1 MSANNLDVARQLA
14 AVLAS
19 QAKLFEDVNSKMQ
32 SQAQIL
38 AGLGEQLSKLDFD
51 GVNAGLQGMAQAAQ
65 AAGKAVGD
73 TFSHLGSSIGDA
85 SGELDTMDAALGM
98 ATLTMKEALDAARKS
113 ATGYGTHAEK
123 TGIATRGVFSLKE
136 ALKGSIAS
144 FLAVSSTVAGTAGS
158 IARFAKAVISIPFG
172 ILDGLIQK
180 ADALGGDD
188 SFARELEEVRK
199 QFGSF
204 KQSAASDVVTA
215 FKTINDTF
223 KTSGLGL
230 FQVFGNMTQQLQRVR
245 ELATA
250 LGPVFNTVGEEF
262 RTSAGFVLGFQ
273 KALGLTDEQM
283 KEMRVRSIAL
293 GTSLVQQQKEFAITS
308 RTMSE
313 KFGLSAKM
321 VSRDMA
327 ALAKSMSSSNLST
340 TALATAATYMQK
352 LGIESNKVVEAMK
365 KFDTLEGGAEAASQL
380 AQAFGA
386 SVDAFDLM
394 NTDDLTERFAKLQK
408 QVGQSGYSFESMNR
422 QQREVLKSITGLD
435 DETIALGFSQ
445 KGLAMSYE
453 DVQKEAA
460 KSGKQQMSTADA
472 LKRVADQIE
481 RMIQSGGNLGS
492 GNYVTRFFQG
502 FEAGIENSREFMK
515 LLMNVKITLRDT
527 YLAGAQAGRA
537 FVASFPGVKD
547 AFTSLAALFDPKR
560 FKVMLNGIV
569 SAFKTFYADATSGN
583 NNTFVKLY
591 ENIRDSFMKWFDL
604 ASPEGQRT
612 VASVKKFLESFAKIA
627 QQGVKFAG
635 EKIVEGLKTISDA
648 LSGKNVA
655 SAGGALGAAVE
666 WAKATFGPIVSELGN
681 QIKLVLPA
689 LLDFVGTV
697 LGKFYDAL
705 FEEPLKSYTY
715 KIGAGLA
722 LAIMGPG
729 MLRGF
734 AQATPSLLISSAKG
748 ISGLVGSGLTKA
760 VASQAAGAVSGVG
773 AVQAAAG
780 HAAEVSSKASPS
792 LLAGF
797 MKGLLTL
804 ALVLPAVY
812 GIGKI
817 MIALA
822 QDAKGLSFSD
832 IVKTITGVAGVS
844 LAMVPVAFALK
855 LVSQVPVGEV
865 LKGGLALTAIAALIG
880 GMTYGL
886 MKLSKVEYDPKA
898 LPVITDVAMAVTKI
912 SLLAGVLAVA
922 AAGIGLIASNPAGA
936 GAMAVGLSV
945 IGLMVTAIGASTVV
959 LIETAS
965 QMPAPESIKGKLEI
979 MSLATGVIKDFAGS
993 IGGIL
998 AAAGPSLADM
1008 LKTGPSFTE
1017 KLDSMSQFISEF
1029 GKSLVGITTQILGI
1043 ITSFAPSVGEK
1054 TKEAASLI
1062 GSMLGAVGTLAT
1074 ALRPPPELVS
1084 AGLLDQVFNGGVVGN
1099 LSAMSKYVDLLTQ
1112 NLKSVLINIVTKV
1125 KELAAGLPSD
1135 PGKLKGMEIV
1145 TQLIGSIGSIA
1156 QSIVP
1161 SGDAIKSLSSVV
1173 DGIAGKFG
1181 AVSGDTKK
1189 FDALTAIIEANGNIV
1204 KAVVPELVSGTLAG
1218 AIAAAGQ
1225 MSPKQLEGTKAVIS
1239 VASGL
1244 AGLFNSISSV
1254 LKSTPQ
1260 VTLEKKDGDKLT
1272 KITTASAGLGETL
1285 TDFAVQLP
1293 GIIKSLV
1300 GFDVGVDKG
1309 ALERA
1314 NGIGQLAGSLSKVFE
1329 AVGKLST
1336 AAPTDGGAVA
1346 GIASAANTLNTLFS
1360 QSEGA
1365 FGTNVGPLRAVV
1377 NVLTNDSISFEAAI
1391 QSGAAANVGMVDL
1404 TTVISGMSANLVA
1417 LSSAAPPAEIPSQLV
1432 GIATTIGASTE
1443 AIEQIGTAI
1452 QGWAAGFA
1460 GMADAVNSNA
1470 IAPAIGAIA
1479 DVVAKVNEL
1488 NDTLANA
1495 DGNRIRMTTRL
1506 EKFAANSGLGSK
1518 AKYEIKNK
1526 DVNIS
1531 IDLKVVMEAGK
1542 TEQVLIERKS
1552 SVIRQHLVNATY
1564 SGTNGDEQGGSTF
1577 PSKTLTSPN
1586 LPNLDC
1592 KYGQ

>member
-1 MSANNLDVARQLA
+1 MSSNNLDVARQLA

-19 QAKLFEDVNSKMQ
+19 QAKLFEEVNNKMQ
-32 SQAQIL
+32 SQAQIV
-38 AGLGEQLSKLDFD
+38 AGLGEQLGKLDFE
-51 GVNAGLQGMAQAAQ
+51 GVNSGLQRMAAAAE
-65 AAGKAVGD
+65 AAGKAVGS
-73 TFSHLGSSIGDA
+73 TFSNLGTDIADA
-85 SGELDTMDAALGM
+85 SGELDSMDAALGT
-98 ATLTMKEALDAARKS
+98 ATLAMRDALDAARKS

-123 TGIATRGVFSLKE
+123 TNIATRGVFSLKE

-158 IARFAKAVISIPFG
+158 IARFAQSIIAIPFG

-204 KQSAASDVVTA
+204 KQSAASDVVTG

-223 KTSGLGL
+223 KTSGLSMIS
-230 FQVFGNMTQQLQRVR
+230 VFGNMTQQLTRVR

-250 LGPVFNTVGEEF
+250 MGPVFNIVGEEF
-262 RTSAGFVLGFQ
+262 RTSSGFVLGFQ

-283 KEMRVRSIAL
+283 KELKVRSVGL

-321 VSRDMA
+321 VSREMSV
-327 ALAKSMSSSNLST
+327 LAKSMSSSNLST
-340 TALATAATYMQK
+340 TALASAATYMQK

-386 SVDAFDLM
+386 SVDAFDMM
-394 NTDDLTERFAKLQK
+394 NTDDKVEAFSKLQK
-408 QVGQSGYSFESMNR
+408 SVAQSGYSFESMNR

-445 KGLAMSYE
+445 KGLSMSYA

-502 FEAGIENSREFMK
+502 FEAGIENSKEFMK

-537 FVASFPGVKD
+537 FVASFPGVKE

-569 SAFKTFYADATSGN
+569 SAFKTFYTDATAGN

-591 ENIRDSFMKWFDL
+591 ENIRDSFLKWFDL

-612 VASVKKFLESFAKIA
+612 VGSVKKFLESFAKIA

-655 SAGGALGAAVE
+655 AAGGALGAAVE
-666 WAKATFGPIVSELGN
+666 WAKATFGPIVTELGN
-681 QIKLVLPA
+681 QIKLILPA
-689 LLDFVGTV
+689 LIDFIGTV

-705 FEEPLKSYTY
+705 FEDPIKQYTY

-722 LAIMGPG
+722 LAVMGPG
-729 MLRGF
+729 LLRGF
-734 AQATPSLLISSAKG
+734 AQAAPSLILSSAKG
-748 ISGLVGSGLTKA
+748 IVSLAGSGMTKA
-760 VASQAAGAVSGVG
+760 AATQAAGAVSGVG

-780 HAAEVSSKASPS
+780 QAAQVSSKASPS
-792 LLAGF
+792 ALTGF
-797 MKGLLTL
+797 LKGIGTMLIL
-804 ALVLPAVY
+804 LPAVY
-812 GIGKI
+812 ALGKI
-817 MIALA
+817 MISLA
-822 QDAKGLSFSD
+822 QDAKGLEFSD
-832 IVKTITGVAGVS
+832 IAKTVAGVAAVS
-844 LAMVPVAFALK
+844 VTMVPLAFAMK
-855 LVSQVPVGEV
+855 LVSQVPFADVM
-865 LKGGLALTAIAALIG
+865 KGGLALAAIATLVG
-880 GMTYGL
+880 GLTFGL
-886 MKLSKVEYDPKA
+886 MKLSTIEYDPKS
-898 LPVITDVAMAVTKI
+898 LTVIADVAMTVTKI
-912 SLLAGVLAVA
+912 SLLASVLAVA
-922 AAGIGLIASNPAGA
+922 ATGIGLIASNPAGA
-936 GAMAVGLSV
+936 AAMATGLAV
-945 IGLMVTAIGASTVV
+945 IGLMVTAIGASTVI
-959 LIETAS
+959 LIESAAK
-965 QMPAPESIKGKLEI
+965 MPAPETVKGRLEI
-979 MSLATGVIKDFAGS
+979 MSIATGIIKDFAGS

-998 AAAGPSLADM
+998 SAAAPSLADVI
-1008 LKTGPSFTE
+1008 KTGPSFTE
-1017 KLDSMSQFISEF
+1017 KLDSMTQFISGF
-1029 GKSLVGITTQILGI
+1029 GKSLVDLTTQIMGI
-1043 ITSFAPSVGEK
+1043 VTNFAPSVGEK
-1054 TKEAASLI
+1054 TKAAAGLI
-1062 GSMLGAVGTLAT
+1062 GSMLGAVGGLAT
-1074 ALRPPPELVS
+1074 ALRPPPELVN

-1099 LSAMSKYVDLLTQ
+1099 LAAMSQYVDMLTQ
-1112 NLKSVLINIVTKV
+1112 NLKSILINIVTKI
-1125 KELAAGLPSD
+1125 KELAVGLPSD

-1145 TQLIGSIGSIA
+1145 TQLIGAIGSIA
-1156 QSIVP
+1156 QSVVP

-1189 FDALTAIIEANGNIV
+1189 FEALTAIIEANGNIV
-1204 KAVVPELVSGTLAG
+1204 KTVVPELVSGTLSG
-1218 AIAAAGQ
+1218 AIAVAGQ

-1244 AGLFNSISSV
+1244 AGLFNSVSNV

-1293 GIIKSLV
+1293 GIMKSLV
-1300 GFDVGVDKG
+1300 SFDVGVDKG

-1329 AVGKLST
+1329 AVAKLSA
-1336 AAPTDGGAVA
+1336 AAPADGGSVA
-1346 GIASAANTLNTLFS
+1346 SIAGAANTLNSLFS
-1360 QSEGA
+1360 QTQGA

-1377 NVLTNDSISFEAAI
+1377 NVLTENSISFEGAI
-1391 QSGAAANVGMVDL
+1391 QSGASANVGMVDL
-1404 TTVISGMSANLVA
+1404 TEVLSGMTANLVA
-1417 LSSAAPPAEIPSQLV
+1417 LSAASPPAEIPGQLV
-1432 GIATTIGASTE
+1432 SMATTIGASTE
-1443 AIEQIGTAI
+1443 AIEQIGTAL
-1452 QGWAAGFA
+1452 QFWAIGFT
-1460 GMADAVNSNA
+1460 GMADSINTNA

-1479 DVVAKVNEL
+1479 EVVAKVNEM

-1495 DGNRIRMTTRL
+1495 DGNRIKMTTRL
-1506 EKFAANSGLGSK
+1506 EKFAENAGLGSK
-1518 AKYEIKNK
+1518 AKYEIRNK
-1526 DVNIS
+1526 DVNITL
-1531 IDLKVVMEAGK
+1531 DLKVIMEAGK

-1552 SVIRQHLVNATY
+1552 SVIRQHLVNASY
-1564 SGTNGDEQGGSTF
+1564 SGTKGDEQGGSSF
-1577 PSKTLTSPN
+1577 PSKTLTSAN
-1586 LPNLDC
+1586 LPNLEC
-1592 KYGQ
+1592 HHG